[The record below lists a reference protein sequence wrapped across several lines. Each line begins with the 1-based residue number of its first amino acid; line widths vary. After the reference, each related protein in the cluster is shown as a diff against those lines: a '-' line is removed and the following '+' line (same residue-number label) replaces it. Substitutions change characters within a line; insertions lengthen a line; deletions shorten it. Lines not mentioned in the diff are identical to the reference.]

1 MDCTA
6 THDCSILDS
15 DFVNFKKYWEDWIKT
30 EITVWRDFHNFW
42 MKQDIPLHIIRYED
56 IVARPEVVIP
66 ELMKFV
72 FNTKSIDGTLV

>member
-1 MDCTA
+1 
-6 THDCSILDS
+6 
-15 DFVNFKKYWEDWIKT
+15 
-30 EITVWRDFHNFW
+30 